1 MLFVVF
7 VSPSL
12 GRERNSKRKRVMN
25 VRRSCFPHRL
35 RPMGIDPDLRLKRE
49 GIEVKGLAADT
60 PLGKRGE

>member
-1 MLFVVF
+1 
-7 VSPSL
+7 
-12 GRERNSKRKRVMN
+12 MN

-60 PLGKRGE
+60 PLGKRGEWIGAWKKLLPPTKKN